1 MSTSIRAVKDLK
13 DSLSKE
19 MNGDGSVGGDN
30 SERCTDILGQLD
42 SSPMTLQILT
52 ETLVGTVV
60 SKFKKHSDPS
70 VAAKAKALVK
80 KWKQLAT
87 QSGLGASTSS
97 GTSSSSSAAKKLLP
111 AVKRRQPQQA
121 KKPTPA
127 AAAAAPVEDIAE
139 WDHLPPLRKNTA
151 KKFHQTFQLSSESL
165 VKGGIH
171 ADALKSL
178 TCSRATEVE
187 SSCHEF
193 ARGVKVAFLTKVRS
207 LTFNLKKN
215 ESLRENVLLGAT
227 SSETLVKM
235 TTAELATNDKQEER
249 DKLVLKLKDSRRL
262 DWEQA
267 NEDKINEMC
276 GIKGELLSA
285 SLFTCGRCKSIK
297 TTSTQKQTRS
307 ADEPMTVFVLCLN
320 CGNRWKC

>member
-1 MSTSIRAVKDLK
+1 MSASIRVVKDLK

-30 SERCTDILGQLD
+30 CERCTDILSQLD
-42 SSPMTLQILT
+42 SSHMTLQILS

-70 VAAKAKALVK
+70 VAAQAKALVK

-87 QSGLGASTSS
+87 QSGLGAS
-97 GTSSSSSAAKKLLP
+97 SSSSSAAKKTLP
-111 AVKRRQPQQA
+111 AAKRRQSQEP
-121 KKPTPA
+121 KKP
-127 AAAAAPVEDIAE
+127 APSVAVSTATSTTAVDDIAE

-151 KKFHQTFQLSSESL
+151 KKIHQTFQLSSESL

-178 TCSRATEVE
+178 VCSRATEVE

-193 ARGVKVAFLTKVRS
+193 ARGGKDAFLTKVRS
-207 LTFNLKKN
+207 LIFNLKKN

-235 TTAELATNDKQEER
+235 TTAELATNDKKEER
-249 DKLVLKLKDSRRL
+249 EKLVLKLKDSRRL

-267 NEDKINEMC
+267 NEDKINDMC

-285 SLFTCGRCKSIK
+285 SLFTCGRCKSEK